1 MALDE
6 DAMSQDTK
14 NYDGAL
20 LRASWQCWQKK
31 KNEKILFCIFYLS
44 FQGKYALLYCDFLQ
58 SLTFNL
64 SSCYFHDCF
73 LLMFTQL

>member
-6 DAMSQDTK
+6 HALSQDTK

-31 KNEKILFCIFYLS
+31 TKLFCIFYLS

-58 SLTFNL
+58 SLTFTF

-73 LLMFTQL
+73 LLMFLQLGF

>member
-20 LRASWQCWQKK
+20 LRARWQCWQKNK
-31 KNEKILFCIFYLS
+31 KNTVLHILSIIS
-44 FQGKYALLYCDFLQ
+44 R
-58 SLTFNL
+58 
-64 SSCYFHDCF
+64 
-73 LLMFTQL
+73 